1 VHREQWQLK
10 AMTEQ
15 LMDESR
21 AQSIVAALANG
32 VDPITGKAFAS
43 DSPYQA
49 PDIVR
54 ALYLAAQTLEA
65 RAQTR
70 ARPKGEL
77 PANAGKPWNDEE
89 DRRLLAQFDSGQS
102 VQELARTHAR
112 TVAGIQAR
120 LERHGRL
127 QPGGAQDRRSPQP
140 TARNAVPVG
149 RSRG

>member
-1 VHREQWQLK
+1 
-10 AMTEQ
+10 
-15 LMDESR
+15 MDESR

-32 VDPITGKAFAS
+32 VDPITGKAFAA

-54 ALYLAAQTLEA
+54 ALYLAAQALDA
-65 RAQTR
+65 RAHTR

-89 DRRLLAQFDSGQS
+89 DRRLLSQFDNGQS
-102 VQELARTHAR
+102 IQELARAHAR

-127 QPGGAQDRRSPQP
+127 QPQAGAQDRRSQQP
-140 TARNAVPVG
+140 AARSTMPAMG
-149 RSRG
+149 RGRG

>member
-1 VHREQWQLK
+1 
-10 AMTEQ
+10 
-15 LMDESR
+15 MDESR

-32 VDPITGKAFAS
+32 VDPITGKAFAP

-54 ALYLAAQTLEA
+54 ALYLAAQALDA
-65 RAQTR
+65 KAHTR

-77 PANAGKPWNDEE
+77 PANAGKPWNDDE
-89 DRRLLAQFDSGQS
+89 DRRLLAQFDNGQS
-102 VQELARTHAR
+102 IQELARAHAR

-127 QPGGAQDRRSPQP
+127 QPQAGSQDRRSQQP
-140 TARNAVPVG
+140 TARNAVPAMGRG
-149 RSRG
+149 RS